1 MANTKT
7 LKSIFVG
14 INNAL
19 VVKKGG
25 VAKATTASERDFERA
40 LTVVSQIASNSRAAK
55 NLKGA
60 TVLRALNPGALVE
73 RVFVALSLGVSPAA
87 ILLAAPDLT
96 ERAQWRAVA
105 KSIYDAAT
113 AKSIDLNAAARCFGL
128 TETCDRVVAADVGE
142 AEQIAETVERNE
154 AAETAVADARLDAKI
169 EAIETFAPSAPVS
182 RLAEQVDVVRA
193 ARKAARKAASAA

>member
-154 AAETAVADARLDAKI
+154 IAAAADVVVDATNVVC
-169 EAIETFAPSAPVS
+169 EEQRDVMVETFAPSAPVS
-182 RLAEQVDVVRA
+182 KA
-193 ARKAARKAASAA
+193 ARKAARKATKAA

>member
-19 VVKKGG
+19 VVKKSG
-25 VAKATTASERDFERA
+25 ATSSETSASERDFERA
-40 LTVVSQIASNSRAAK
+40 LTVVEQIANNSRAAK
-55 NLKGA
+55 NLKGV
-60 TVLRALNPGALVE
+60 TVQRTLNPGALVE

-96 ERAQWRAVA
+96 ERFAWRAVA

-113 AKSIDLNAAARCFGL
+113 TKKIDLNAAARCFGL
-128 TETCDRVVAADVGE
+128 TETCDRVVASDVGE
-142 AEQIAETVERNE
+142 AEQIAQTVERNE
-154 AAETAVADARLDAKI
+154 AADTVIADVVAQVVSAVAAMPRA
-169 EAIETFAPSAPVS
+169 TFAPSAPIS
-182 RLAEQVDVVRA
+182 KA
-193 ARKAARKAASAA
+193 ARKAARKATKAA